1 MFELDQFPMPDI
13 MCLEIDSQ
21 KAPKN
26 GNASSF
32 SRSIPLRGLPSLK
45 SSPEDKLLKPSW
57 SSNDFATGQVWAVY
71 SGKDFL
77 PRQYTRIDDI
87 IYESQVCLT
96 FLEPL
101 PILDDEIDWKKENIP
116 IVCGKFK
123 VSGTSVNLEMSQF
136 SYLVYSVKSN
146 DEPFYRIYPIKGEI
160 WAMYK
165 NWNSK
170 WKRSD
175 YENCQCQVVQILSNL
190 CEREEITIVRLEEVK
205 GCLTFFHQKQFDGFD
220 LTHAVSQSAMLGFYR
235 IPTFRVPGIG
245 RYGIPESSWHLELI
259 ALPPKQRI

>member
-1 MFELDQFPMPDI
+1 MLKKKFLVMTILVPGI
-13 MCLEIDSQ
+13 TYSWH
-21 KAPKN
+21 K
-26 GNASSF
+26 SF
-32 SRSIPLRGLPSLK
+32 CH
-45 SSPEDKLLKPSW
+45 SW

-71 SGKDFL
+71 NGKAFL

-87 IYESQVCLT
+87 ITESQVCVT

-101 PILDDEIDWKKENIP
+101 PILDHEIDWKKENIP

-123 VSGTSVNLEMSQF
+123 VSGISVNLEMSQF

-146 DEPFYRIYPIKGEI
+146 DEQFYRIYPVKGEI
-160 WAMYK
+160 WALYK

-175 YENCQCQVVQILSNL
+175 YENCQCQVVQILSDL
-190 CEREEITIVRLEEVK
+190 REREEITIARLEEVK
-205 GCLTFFHQKQFDGFD
+205 GCLTFFHWKQFDGFD
-220 LTHAVSQSAMLGFYR
+220 LTHTVSESAMIGFSHR
-235 IPTFRVPGIG
+235 IPAFRVPGIG
-245 RYGIPESSWHLELI
+245 RYGIPESSWHLEPI